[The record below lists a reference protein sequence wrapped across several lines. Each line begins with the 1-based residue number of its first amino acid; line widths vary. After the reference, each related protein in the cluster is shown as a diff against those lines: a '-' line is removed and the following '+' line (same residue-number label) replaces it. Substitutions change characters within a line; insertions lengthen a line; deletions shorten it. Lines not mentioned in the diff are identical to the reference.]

1 MYGIKEEQLKIF
13 NLFLM
18 ADGKITTQE
27 KVKLDAIYDAM
38 NVEKKDR
45 DEIEA
50 YCSNA
55 LYDDESDDNSS
66 QIIQIIKNL
75 LGDKTSNDLL
85 FMRSLNEKLNYN
97 KSEQINTIWNLINLG
112 YSDNDY
118 SVPEIKLVKFL
129 CDFWSIDNKTIKELE
144 DSAETLVALYSQKEW
159 IKTTNKS
166 YDEINRFIINIEND
180 IKKIS
185 KNIELTMEEIEM

>member
-1 MYGIKEEQLKIF
+1 MYGVKEEQLKIF

-27 KVKLDAIYDAM
+27 KAKLDAIYNAM
-38 NVEKKDR
+38 KIEKEDR
-45 DEIEA
+45 EQIEA
-50 YCSNA
+50 YCTDA
-55 LYDDESDDNSS
+55 LYADGANDNSS
-66 QIIQIIKNL
+66 QIIQIIKAL
-75 LGDKTSNDLL
+75 LGEKESNTYL
-85 FMRSLNEKLNYN
+85 FMSFFREKLNYN

-118 SVPEIKLVKFL
+118 SAPEKKIVKFL
-129 CDFWSIDNKTIKELE
+129 CTFWSIDKKVIKELE

-166 YDEINRFIINIEND
+166 YDEINRFIENIEND
-180 IKKIS
+180 INQIS
-185 KNIELTMEEIEM
+185 KNIVLTMEEIEL